1 MPIAKVQK
9 SREPLW
15 KCSDE
20 KANKKGILHTVYAV
34 NGDEYTGEWLNNK
47 KHGKFFTLLITLS
60 IIKQSCCLY
69 GFGQKTLEIC

>member
-1 MPIAKVQK
+1 MPIVKVEK

-20 KANKKGILHTVYAV
+20 KANKRGIRHTVFSV

-47 KHGKFFTLLITLS
+47 KHGYKFFF
-60 IIKQSCCLY
+60 LY
-69 GFGQKTLEIC
+69 YNKNV